1 MLAAGFTSSQTSLD
15 NPLLAS
21 IRRILLD
28 GRKGILDD
36 TP

>member
-1 MLAAGFTSSQTSLD
+1 MGIVPYPILALVTMRLSC
-15 NPLLAS
+15 
-21 IRRILLD
+21 LD

>member
-1 MLAAGFTSSQTSLD
+1 MLTAGFTSSQTSLD
-15 NPLLAS
+15 DPFLSS
-21 IRRILLD
+21 ICCVLLD